1 MIKQTIALGLAVTTA
16 ILVSGVPGFCA
27 DESLKTE
34 NEKISYVLGATIGKQ
49 IKRDFA
55 VDQTIFFKGFEA
67 STTGGELL
75 MTDEE
80 MQQTMTAFQQQ
91 MQARQME
98 KMKAVVDKNKA
109 DGAAFLAENK
119 VKEGV
124 VTLAS
129 GLQYKVIKSGEGKK
143 PTAPDTVSCNYRGT
157 TLDGKEFDSSYKRGE
172 PASFPVGGVI
182 KGWTEAL
189 QLMTVGSK
197 WMLYIPSDIAY
208 GDRGAGAAIEPG
220 ATLIFEIELLGIE
233 G

>member
-1 MIKQTIALGLAVTTA
+1 MVKKTIALGLAVTTA

-27 DESLKTE
+27 DAGPKTE
-34 NEKISYVLGATIGKQ
+34 QEKISYVLGATIGKQ

-55 VDQTIFFKGFEA
+55 VDQKSFFKGFEA
-67 STTGGELL
+67 STTGAEML

-80 MQQTMTAFQQQ
+80 MQQTMMTFQQQ

-98 KMKAVVDKNKA
+98 KMKNVADKNKA

-119 VKEGV
+119 AKEGV

-129 GLQYKVIKSGEGKK
+129 GLQYKVIENGQGKK
-143 PTAPDTVSCNYRGT
+143 PAATETVVCNYRGT
-157 TLDGKEFDSSYKRGE
+157 TIDGKEFDSSYKRGE

-189 QLMTVGSK
+189 QLMNVGSK
-197 WMLYIPSDIAY
+197 WELYIPSDLAY
-208 GDRGAGAAIEPG
+208 GDRGAGGSIAPG
-220 ATLIFEIELLGIE
+220 STLVFELELLGIE
-233 G
+233 